1 MTNWTL
7 AEIWNQAFEP
17 TERQNEPRQRLF
29 ASELWKPD
37 IDLYW
42 LLKGRP
48 SSNVPNSR
56 SKRKFDTGD
65 LHEWFVRLI
74 LARAGIY
81 RSSQDR
87 VMFERK
93 GLLPVSGKLDF
104 VAGGTPQ
111 PDQSLDDIFQNI
123 AIPELYQRQAR
134 NLVEK
139 LIQNYPNGLIEKNL
153 EIKSVAT
160 FGFDKI
166 EKTGKPLAGHDL
178 QSFHYAKNTGRPTA
192 LVYLCRD
199 DLRMYEF
206 QIDGEDPVLL
216 KKYLDKIERVT
227 KHYESN
233 LEPKPE
239 PLILYSEGRFSKNL
253 GVEYSP
259 FLKDI
264 YGFDEPKQYSDTF
277 TGMVGKWNRVLGR
290 ITKGQKMTP
299 KNEEIIKQIEAFGFN
314 LDFIKKDIALLV
326 ANGVQPVEDEEA
338 EE

>member
-1 MTNWTL
+1 MNEWNL
-7 AEIWNQAFEP
+7 AEIWNLSFEP
-17 TERQNEPRQRLF
+17 TNRVNEPRQRLW

-48 SSNVPNSR
+48 ASNVPNSR
-56 SKRKFDTGD
+56 SKRKFDTGE
-65 LHEWFVRLI
+65 LHEWFVRLV

-104 VAGGTPQ
+104 VAGGTPVL
-111 PDQSLDDIFQNI
+111 DESLDALLGNV
-123 AIPELYQRQAR
+123 AIPELYRIQAR
-134 NLVEK
+134 NMVEELNK
-139 LIQNYPNGLIEKNL
+139 RFPDGLIEKNL

-166 EKTGKPLAGHDL
+166 EKTGKPLNGHDV
-178 QSFHYAKNTGRPTA
+178 QAFHYAKNTGRPTA

-206 QIDGEDPVLL
+206 QIDGNDPVLL
-216 KKYLDKIERVT
+216 KKYLDKIERIT

-233 LEPKPE
+233 IEPQPE
-239 PLILYSEGRFSKNL
+239 PLILYESGRFSKNL
-253 GVEYSP
+253 GIEYSP

-264 YGFDEPKQYSDTF
+264 YGFDEPRDYSDKIK
-277 TGMVGKWNRVLGR
+277 GMIGKWNRVLGR
-290 ITKGQKMTP
+290 IAKGAKMTP
-299 KNEEIIKQIEAFGFN
+299 KNEEILKHIETFGFD
-314 LDFIKKDIALLV
+314 LAIIKKDIADLASQGLV
-326 ANGVQPVEDEEA
+326 LEEEEA